1 MQPAEQSAAVAVAEE
16 LQHYLPLIGYVPGSP
31 GAALGPGPGALA
43 RLAASA
49 RGHALDLVAAA
60 ASVLRWLDGRLCSR
74 LRKSSSVTS
83 HAAAPWTPPIGD
95 TSRGGSEE
103 IWPSL
108 LPRLQPAPPGLPD
121 RSHPVRR
128 VLSTLAAPALSFP
141 TADFLPPAP
150 PPVLAAPSAE
160 RFPLGAYRSWSP
172 APPLRLPSRP
182 PPLPSPLQLRRLLV
196 PRRVPFLMT
205 GRRRPPR
212 RDVIVAAGPPAVPI
226 QPAAQGGQV
235 PALFR
240 AVADCLT
247 AGVGV
252 APSAPPMA
260 TARPREPVYRSPR
273 GRTHP
278 FLRAR
283 GQSSRRRRPPRTPLS
298 GQARQRPQLHAPA
311 SQSSPLHLPPSPVQ
325 YASSQQVPPVAQAP
339 AQSAPP
345 VPLSRPS
352 LPDPDPEATPQSQ
365 PSDPAAPSSRGASA
379 PRLVKQAPLPSAAPV
394 PGSEPPPL
402 SPSHQP
408 VVPSLSVPTP
418 AVPYACS
425 YPPRLDVTDSAPPGP
440 RGLPF
445 PDPAYCGPRRQ
456 HPLVPGSCPP
466 GARFGFVSPGVDWD
480 GCLSWPPEQDG
491 GNWGSSAPPLSP
503 PWGEPC
509 YGQGD
514 YESRWRHLQTIGR
527 CVTEL
532 SFALD
537 LLHDALLSREVVA
550 RDPQMNEDQ
559 QGRVRR
565 AVESV
570 LWDVLHLP
578 LEPGDPSPDDGPG
591 AAAFRMVA
599 TAAEECPLGI
609 VPALACLLR
618 WLGRRVRRM

>member
-1 MQPAEQSAAVAVAEE
+1 MA
-16 LQHYLPLIGYVPGSP
+16 
-31 GAALGPGPGALA
+31 
-43 RLAASA
+43 
-49 RGHALDLVAAA
+49 
-60 ASVLRWLDGRLCSR
+60 
-74 LRKSSSVTS
+74 
-83 HAAAPWTPPIGD
+83 
-95 TSRGGSEE
+95 
-103 IWPSL
+103 
-108 LPRLQPAPPGLPD
+108 
-121 RSHPVRR
+121 
-128 VLSTLAAPALSFP
+128 
-141 TADFLPPAP
+141 
-150 PPVLAAPSAE
+150 
-160 RFPLGAYRSWSP
+160 
-172 APPLRLPSRP
+172 
-182 PPLPSPLQLRRLLV
+182 
-196 PRRVPFLMT
+196 

-247 AGVGV
+247 AGVGI
-252 APSAPPMA
+252 APSAPPLA
-260 TARPREPVYRSPR
+260 TVRPREPVYRSPR

-283 GQSSRRRRPPRTPLS
+283 GQSFRRRRPPRPPLS
-298 GQARQRPQLHAPA
+298 GQARRQPQHHAPA
-311 SQSSPLHLPPSPVQ
+311 SQSSPLHLPPPPVHS
-325 YASSQQVPPVAQAP
+325 ASSQQVPPVAQAP

-352 LPDPDPEATPQSQ
+352 LPDPDPEAPPQSP
-365 PSDPAAPSSRGASA
+365 PSHPVSSSSLGGSA
-379 PRLVKQAPLPSAAPV
+379 PRLVEQAPLPSAAPV

-402 SPSHQP
+402 PPSPQP
-408 VVPSLSVPTP
+408 AVPSLSVPTP

-456 HPLVPGSCPP
+456 HPLVPGSRPP
-466 GARFGFVSPGVDWD
+466 GARFGFHQPVPGIARGYWSDDEVPGTPRDPGVDWD
-480 GCLSWPPEQDG
+480 GCFSWPQEQDG
-491 GNWGSSAPPLSP
+491 GNWGSCAPPPSP
-503 PWGEPC
+503 PWGTPS
-509 YGQGD
+509 YGPGD
-514 YESRWRHLQTIGR
+514 YESRWRHLQSIGR

-532 SFALD
+532 SFVLD

-550 RDPQMNEDQ
+550 RDPHMNEDQ
-559 QGRVRR
+559 QSRVRR
-565 AVESV
+565 AVESA

-578 LEPGDPSPDDGPG
+578 LEPGDPSLDDGPG